1 MRVVSQA
8 AGRLIRMIAS
18 KRTSQT
24 HGPGRLVVDGR
35 DATVVRKATFAFK
48 PSAGQEARLH
58 GLLRVCREVYN
69 AALQERRDAW
79 RLAEKTVRWQDQ
91 FTQIKDLRG
100 VRDDALTFGI
110 QPLRGSIMRVD
121 EAMTGFFDRV
131 KHGQTPGFPRFKGAG
146 RSDTACWDEP
156 TSWKVDA
163 DTRTLYVQGVGDIG
177 LPKSA
182 RRQIGRMTGKGGRP
196 TTLTITRR
204 RSGPRRLNRWVWR
217 ATVAFNDVTVD
228 NTTPTRGEGSLA
240 GADRGIAV
248 TVATCDGHMLTMP
261 RYVAAQRRRLAE
273 LEQAQ
278 ARCVKF
284 SREWHRLGRHIARGR
299 AKAAAQVDN
308 WAREHAAR
316 LVEQYGVL
324 VFEDLALTNMTRS
337 ASGTVEQPGTNVAQK
352 QGLNRELQDATLGK
366 LATRVCVKAE
376 SAGRRVWMVRPE
388 NTSRTCSRCGH
399 TAKDNRRSQAVFA
412 CQACGHTA
420 NADVNAAVNV
430 AGRGRRAETAWENAG
445 APSLHRKPSRR
456 RPRQGTEAVK
466 AA

>member
-1 MRVVSQA
+1 
-8 AGRLIRMIAS
+8 
-18 KRTSQT
+18 
-24 HGPGRLVVDGR
+24 
-35 DATVVRKATFAFK
+35 
-48 PSAGQEARLH
+48 
-58 GLLRVCREVYN
+58 
-69 AALQERRDAW
+69 
-79 RLAEKTVRWQDQ
+79 
-91 FTQIKDLRG
+91 
-100 VRDDALTFGI
+100 
-110 QPLRGSIMRVD
+110 
-121 EAMTGFFDRV
+121 
-131 KHGQTPGFPRFKGAG
+131 
-146 RSDTACWDEP
+146 
-156 TSWKVDA
+156 
-163 DTRTLYVQGVGDIG
+163 
-177 LPKSA
+177 
-182 RRQIGRMTGKGGRP
+182 
-196 TTLTITRR
+196 
-204 RSGPRRLNRWVWR
+204 
-217 ATVAFNDVTVD
+217 
-228 NTTPTRGEGSLA
+228 
-240 GADRGIAV
+240 
-248 TVATCDGHMLTMP
+248 MP

-456 RPRQGTEAVK
+456 RPRQRTEAVK